1 MWCSVCRLTHKLP
14 VVCRGTAHKRATYLL
29 TGTRL
34 IVWHHLHTSTSVAKW
49 QTRRLQ
55 NPVFART
62 CGFESHLRYK
72 PPGLS
77 PARETLPLRWLNA
90 AYSSVAQRI
99 RAMVSYTMRPRF
111 ESWSGSKVSRVQ
123 ILAGAPRPHR
133 LVNQDT
139 ARIKTGC
146 YHAKLPCHQRYIVS
160 TFHPSKN
167 PKGTHHGTRS
177 VRIQGS
183 PSKRRRKPH

>member
-49 QTRRLQ
+49 QTRRIQ

-72 PPGLS
+72 PPGLNL
-77 PARETLPLRWLNA
+77 ARETPPLRWLNA

-99 RAMVSYTMRPRF
+99 RAMVSYAMRPRF

-123 ILAGAPRPHR
+123 ILAGGSTTPSSSEPGHRPHKDGLLSCQTSVSSEIHRIYISSIQKSERNPSWDSTSTHTR
-133 LVNQDT
+133 LTV
-139 ARIKTGC
+139 KT
-146 YHAKLPCHQRYIVS
+146 
-160 TFHPSKN
+160 
-167 PKGTHHGTRS
+167 
-177 VRIQGS
+177 
-183 PSKRRRKPH
+183 